1 MSAPDNPPP
10 KIAPDS
16 SVLIAG
22 FVSSHR
28 FHQAVLPTLVE
39 VAEGGSLIAHT
50 IAEAYSVLSAPGG
63 VYRAEPRAVL
73 DYLDQFLGKGPP
85 IPVAPAAYREA
96 LDLLVANGRPGGGVY
111 DALIGLA
118 ARDAEVALASLD
130 GRAQPIYELCGTDVR
145 ILADIAR

>member
-1 MSAPDNPPP
+1 MIAPDSSAPT
-10 KIAPDS
+10 IAPDS

-28 FHQAVLPTLVE
+28 FHQAVLLSLAE
-39 VAEGGSLIAHT
+39 VAERGSLIAHT

-63 VYRAEPRAVL
+63 IYRAEPRAVF
-73 DYLDQFLGKGPP
+73 DYLDQFLGEGPP
-85 IPVAPAAYREA
+85 IPVSPAAYRKA
-96 LDLLVANGRPGGGVY
+96 LDLLVANGRPGGAVY

-118 ARDAEVALASLD
+118 ARDAEVTLASLD